1 MSSFLKSFNKVPLF
15 FEANLL
21 VSPGQIHL
29 FSQAF
34 PGGGFVQDLSRA
46 VPQVLQMPQQLLH
59 PQKLQDVTESGGD
72 KSVLLGVS
80 WGYDI
85 NI

>member
-29 FSQAF
+29 FPAF

-72 KSVLLGVS
+72 KSVVLRECHG
-80 WGYDI
+80 DMI
-85 NI
+85 